1 MFSFNFAR
9 PLGSLFLRSE
19 GGIAGKGKFPPAKR
33 NSKAAL
39 APFPERVHC
48 SRERKKYEEE
58 EEEEEERVC
67 SVKRVARSSSQ
78 SAENFF

>member
-48 SRERKKYEEE
+48 SRDERKKYE

-78 SAENFF
+78 SAKNFF

>member
-33 NSKAAL
+33 NSKAAP
-39 APFPERVHC
+39 APFSERVHC
-48 SRERKKYEEE
+48 SRDERKKYE